1 MNPAYAGQGYRY
13 EDASSYPSTTPA
25 TRSKMDKSRDEP
37 KTPHDLS
44 DPCRLSSHCA
54 IIGRA
59 THTAFRL
66 QVPGI
71 YSFPAYT
78 FHSVRRADPELPVA
92 SGCSSFHQAERPRA
106 ATIRPSQGSILCHDR
121 QPLNRDFVIV
131 LRYTYAT
138 GNRVHFSLRSHRSR
152 QWKFSRCFRCRE
164 NPALI
169 RVHGDFRSISFKLT
183 SVRDESPGFP

>member
-1 MNPAYAGQGYRY
+1 MNPA
-13 EDASSYPSTTPA
+13 YPSTTPA
-25 TRSKMDKSRDEP
+25 TRSKMDKGRNEA

-71 YSFPAYT
+71 YGFPAYT

-106 ATIRPSQGSILCHDR
+106 ATIRPSQGSILYQDR
-121 QPLNRDFVIV
+121 QPPE
-131 LRYTYAT
+131 
-138 GNRVHFSLRSHRSR
+138 SR
-152 QWKFSRCFRCRE
+152 LFYY
-164 NPALI
+164 
-169 RVHGDFRSISFKLT
+169 FRSISFKLT
-183 SVRDESPGFP
+183 SVHDESPGFP